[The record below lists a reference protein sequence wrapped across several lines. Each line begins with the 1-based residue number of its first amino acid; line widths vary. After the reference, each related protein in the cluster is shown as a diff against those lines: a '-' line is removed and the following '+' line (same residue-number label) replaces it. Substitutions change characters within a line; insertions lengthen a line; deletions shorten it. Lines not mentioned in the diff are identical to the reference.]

1 MSSSD
6 MTVERLDAL
15 AKEYGNKFGKPDG
28 RLLAVVAPGRT
39 ELAGNHTDHEGGQVI
54 AGAVNRYVRGV
65 FHPNESG
72 LIRVMSL
79 GYGLVEVDCSDFQPH
94 ADERNTSAAI
104 VRGLLSAF
112 REMGFGG
119 NQLGFDAVVTSE
131 VPAGSGLSSS
141 AAFELEIAQAMNWL
155 WADGGMSAMRLA
167 QMSQFAEREYFG
179 KPCGLMDQAAVA
191 VGGIAH
197 MDFADDTAPKVER
210 LDFDFAENGFAV
222 CLVSVGADH
231 SANTAD
237 YAAVPREM
245 QDVARV
251 FGHKRLR
258 EVRESDVIGSL
269 PSLRAKLGDR
279 AVLRALHYFREE
291 RFVQNRADALRAGDM
306 AAFLELTQRSG
317 ASSAMYL
324 QNVSIGGSPEQPAM
338 VALAVAEEL
347 LGGRGA
353 ARIHGG
359 GFGGTIQAFVR
370 LDEAD
375 EFCRAMDE
383 ALGGKVSARY
393 DIDQEGAR
401 AQWLES

>member
-1 MSSSD
+1 

-79 GYGLVEVDCSDFQPH
+79 GYGLVEVDCSDLQPH

-306 AAFLELTQRSG
+306 AAFLELTQRPWWRLPLRKSC
-317 ASSAMYL
+317 
-324 QNVSIGGSPEQPAM
+324 
-338 VALAVAEEL
+338 LAVE
-347 LGGRGA
+347 GRRESTA
-353 ARIHGG
+353 
-359 GFGGTIQAFVR
+359 
-370 LDEAD
+370 
-375 EFCRAMDE
+375 E
-383 ALGGKVSARY
+383 ALGGRSRPSSGSTRPTSSVVLWTRPLEARSPHAMTS
-393 DIDQEGAR
+393 IKRGRGRSGWRASGASR
-401 AQWLES
+401 GVVVQTRGLCRHTSHHRFRR

>member
-1 MSSSD
+1 

-79 GYGLVEVDCSDFQPH
+79 GYGLVEVDCSDLQPH
-94 ADERNTSAAI
+94 ADESNTSAAI

-306 AAFLELTQRSG
+306 AAFLELTQRHGG
-317 ASSAMYL
+317 ACRCGRAAWRSR
-324 QNVSIGGSPEQPAM
+324 GGANPRRRLWGDDPGLRPARRGRR
-338 VALAVAEEL
+338 VLSCY
-347 LGGRGA
+347 GRGPW
-353 ARIHGG
+353 RQGLR
-359 GFGGTIQAFVR
+359 T
-370 LDEAD
+370 L
-375 EFCRAMDE
+375 
-383 ALGGKVSARY
+383 
-393 DIDQEGAR
+393 
-401 AQWLES
+401 